1 MAQRLKFKN
10 FFKFT
15 KKSYLVLI
23 TLSFLLFISFSEE
36 VSRRNGKIKME
47 VDKMPLV
54 LETPKKLK
62 EEVVFWEK
70 ETEKESNWRDAWLK
84 LSSIY
89 YQLND
94 LQKAKVAITKTS
106 ELDPNYEPTKQLQE
120 LINNGLNR
128 QNNPN

>member
-1 MAQRLKFKN
+1 MAPILKFKN